1 MRLEMPLWVLV
12 GMSEVEGKPLGRGP
26 STVLG
31 VEMVPELDKADLS
44 SPYQNGH
51 LMGLSL
57 GVQKLQ
63 AQKSI

>member
-31 VEMVPELDKADLS
+31 PELDKADLS